1 MTTLVAT
8 GVTAITSGTDT
19 AGKPASVLTVM
30 SLGRDQVLGFS
41 PGDWIE
47 ILDDWTE
54 LWGIAGILCQI
65 DSVSVSAKL
74 ITLTSTVPTGTTTA
88 GATPPSFPVNAGTGL
103 TDPHRHT
110 RIIRWD
116 QSGTVYKL
124 NGTQLEPWCD
134 LSITGGT
141 IPVPASD
148 TTLVLEDGITVV
160 FNTSSS
166 GGSFNIGD
174 FWSFA
179 ARTADGMVEELVKAP
194 PRGIHHHYTKL
205 SVVTFGSPA
214 SNTDCRTPWSCSD
227 QGDCGCCICTVGD
240 GVESFGKF
248 TSINQA
254 IQSLPTTGGEVC
266 ILPGRYYEYVV
277 INGLKDVVIRGCGSQ
292 TRLASPS
299 MKPGAA
305 AGSEVPETITPS
317 AGAASPLSSP
327 LWNSQPHR
335 TPLLSRRSCR

>member
-1 MTTLVAT
+1 MR
-8 GVTAITSGTDT
+8 SQHNRR
-19 AGKPASVLTVM
+19 
-30 SLGRDQVLGFS
+30 RDPRPRL
-41 PGDWIE
+41 
-47 ILDDWTE
+47 
-54 LWGIAGILCQI
+54 
-65 DSVSVSAKL
+65 
-74 ITLTSTVPTGTTTA
+74 
-88 GATPPSFPVNAGTGL
+88 
-103 TDPHRHT
+103 RH
-110 RIIRWD
+110 
-116 QSGTVYKL
+116 
-124 NGTQLEPWCD
+124 
-134 LSITGGT
+134 
-141 IPVPASD
+141 
-148 TTLVLEDGITVV
+148 TLVLEDGITVV
-160 FNTSSS
+160 FNTSPS

-214 SNTDCRTPWSCSD
+214 SYTDCRTPWTCSD

-254 IQSLPTTGGEVC
+254 IQSLPKTGGEVC

-299 MKPGAA
+299 MKPGPQR
-305 AGSEVPETITPS
+305 GRGPRT
-317 AGAASPLSSP
+317 SP
-327 LWNSQPHR
+327 
-335 TPLLSRRSCR
+335 RRSGLAAIITVVNSSHIELRSLAVEAADSEAGILLDHIRRRRYRYRR